1 MNKDFNRWEFIEKWL
16 PNYSSDQDVA
26 WSNDLSKYL
35 AGEYD
40 YQDPYDRDRINA
52 IAEVCP
58 TAEDAKIELE
68 RVDCGLFLEAL
79 EAYQRQKEKINE
91 C

>member
-35 AGEYD
+35 AG
-40 YQDPYDRDRINA
+40 
-52 IAEVCP
+52 
-58 TAEDAKIELE
+58 
-68 RVDCGLFLEAL
+68 
-79 EAYQRQKEKINE
+79 
-91 C
+91 

>member
-35 AGEYD
+35 AENTTIKT
-40 YQDPYDRDRINA
+40 RM
-52 IAEVCP
+52 
-58 TAEDAKIELE
+58 T
-68 RVDCGLFLEAL
+68 EAVSML
-79 EAYQRQKEKINE
+79 
-91 C
+91 